1 MILFFGPPGSG
12 KSVQGELLVKKYQW
26 TWLSTGRMFRESSD
40 PEVLSRLASGELIDD
55 ELTNKVVDPALA
67 AVAHQAGLS
76 QVVMDGYPRNL
87 KQAEWL
93 EKQLPEHGRELR
105 LVLVFEVPQ
114 EELLKRL
121 SGRGRAEDVTE
132 VIERRLAIY
141 HQNTK
146 PVLDYYEK
154 MGVPMQIIDG
164 QGSVA
169 DVHERI
175 QQALKSC
182 SLA

>member
-12 KSVQGELLVKKYQW
+12 KSVQGELLVEKHHW

-40 PEVLSRLASGELIDD
+40 PEVLARLATGELIDD
-55 ELTNKVVDPALA
+55 TLTNKVVNQALA
-67 AVAHQAGLS
+67 DASKDIGLS
-76 QVVMDGYPRNL
+76 HVVMDGYPRNL

-93 EKQLPEHGRELR
+93 EAHLPSHGRELR

-114 EELLKRL
+114 EELLRRL
-121 SGRGRAEDVTE
+121 SGRGRAEDVAD
-132 VIERRLAIY
+132 VIEKRLAIY
-141 HQNTK
+141 HRNTT

-154 MGVPMQIIDG
+154 LGVPMVVIDG

-175 QQALKSC
+175 QEALKSC